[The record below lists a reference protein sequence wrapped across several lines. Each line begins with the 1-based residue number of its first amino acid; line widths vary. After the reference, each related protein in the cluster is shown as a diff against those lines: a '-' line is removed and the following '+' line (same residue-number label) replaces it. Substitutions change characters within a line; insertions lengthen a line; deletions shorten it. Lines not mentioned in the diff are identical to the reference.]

1 MENLSQPKMTKLI
14 TTSGKNFCKI
24 LEKLGFE
31 KIYGKGSH
39 IRFKHSD
46 GRRTVVPVHGNED
59 LGKGLL
65 RTILNQVDLSKEE
78 YEELRRKI

>member
-1 MENLSQPKMTKLI
+1 MTKLVPI
-14 TTSGKNFCKI
+14 SGKKFCKI

-39 IRFKHSD
+39 VRFKHPD
-46 GRRTVVPVHGNED
+46 GRRTVVPIHGNED

-65 RTILNQVDLSKEE
+65 MGILKQIKLSKEE
-78 YEELRRKI
+78 YDKLRKEV

>member
-1 MENLSQPKMTKLI
+1 MVKLI
-14 TTSGKNFCKI
+14 TISGKKFCKV

-39 IRFKHSD
+39 IRFKHPD
-46 GRRTVVPVHGNED
+46 GRRTVVPVHANED

-65 RTILNQVDLSKEE
+65 REILKQVNLSKED

>member
-1 MENLSQPKMTKLI
+1 MTKLI
-14 TTSGKNFCKI
+14 PISGKRFCKL

-39 IRFKHSD
+39 VRYKHHD
-46 GRRTVVPVHGNED
+46 GRRTVVPIHGNED

-65 RTILNQVDLSKEE
+65 LEILKQTKITKEN
-78 YEELRRKI
+78 YEELRKQV

>member
-1 MENLSQPKMTKLI
+1 MTKLVTI
-14 TTSGKNFCKI
+14 SGKEMCKL
-24 LEKLGFE
+24 LEKLGFQ

-39 IRFKHSD
+39 VRFKHSD

-65 RTILNQVDLSKEE
+65 TSIKTN
-78 YEELRRKI
+78 

>member
-1 MENLSQPKMTKLI
+1 MTKLI